1 RSALSL
7 ETDLTVR
14 GKTCDVNVGDV
25 SAASYAT
32 ILGSEITRRVKQVPL
47 AFYKTTPSSLFSEN
61 DFAGWTFKCEE
72 TSEINESNENAAK
85 DLLDPEHSAKRQR
98 IECQ

>member
-1 RSALSL
+1 
-7 ETDLTVR
+7 
-14 GKTCDVNVGDV
+14 
-25 SAASYAT
+25 
-32 ILGSEITRRVKQVPL
+32 VKQVPL

-72 TSEINESNENAAK
+72 NSETIINNNENGAK
-85 DLLDPEHSAKRQR
+85 DLLDQEHISAKRQR